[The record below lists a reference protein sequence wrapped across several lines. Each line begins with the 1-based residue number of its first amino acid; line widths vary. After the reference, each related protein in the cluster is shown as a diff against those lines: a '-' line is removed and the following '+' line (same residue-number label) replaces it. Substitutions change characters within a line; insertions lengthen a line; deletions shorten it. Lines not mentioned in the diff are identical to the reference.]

1 MSRRRGIV
9 VFAATSIVLL
19 AGSLAV
25 LVSKNTAGVNHQY
38 KFASYATVESVAGA
52 SDTVLRGSVSGDAST
67 FYDNGGFPSENAN
80 DGDRLRVVPVRVT
93 SVFKG
98 SESPGAQILVLQPD
112 WEGNQSIPLAKGDDV
127 ILFVQRFVRPDIEKT
142 FGGGRVYSQVGEN
155 ASVFDVLTVALSR
168 EKSRYPP
175 CRSLLPLHRRMPKV
189 ALVSR
194 STKSHR
200 QPRRCRSSEDLRLS
214 NRPTRLCNATQQAT
228 RGLPTRGSRCRFR
241 AGNRRHR
248 RV

>member
-155 ASVFDVLTVALSR
+155 ASVFDVVNGRVKPREVSISSLS
-168 EKSRYPP
+168 EPSPASPTNAQGSASFSIDEIAQAATKVPVVGGPP
-175 CRSLLPLHRRMPKV
+175 AVK
-189 ALVSR
+189 
-194 STKSHR
+194 
-200 QPRRCRSSEDLRLS
+200 
-214 NRPTRLCNATQQAT
+214 
-228 RGLPTRGSRCRFR
+228 
-241 AGNRRHR
+241 
-248 RV
+248 